1 MGGACI
7 LVGRLVPSSQID
19 AAIQQDEVRS
29 HALEDSEPTFAF
41 CCGRQPTARS
51 AEKRCNSHDLIQPPR

>member
-7 LVGRLVPSSQID
+7 LVGRLVPSSPID

-29 HALEDSEPTFAF
+29 HTLEDSEQSFAF
-41 CCGRQPTARS
+41 CCGRQPTA
-51 AEKRCNSHDLIQPPR
+51 